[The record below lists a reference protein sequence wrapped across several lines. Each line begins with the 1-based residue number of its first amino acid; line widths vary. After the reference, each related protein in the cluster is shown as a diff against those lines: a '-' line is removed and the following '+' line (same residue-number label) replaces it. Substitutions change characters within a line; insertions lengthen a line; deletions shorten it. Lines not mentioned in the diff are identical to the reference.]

1 MMSWRNCSWLGLL
14 TRVSGESYPHTLT
27 ECSSPEPNIRVTVL
41 SNLGERF
48 DKYLAQAENV
58 LLLFMALND
67 EQYEVRMTT
76 TAIIGRLAHHNP
88 AHVMPSLRKTLVQ
101 LLTEMEYTTVP

>member
-1 MMSWRNCSWLGLL
+1 VKDLHPNI
-14 TRVSGESYPHTLT
+14 VI

-58 LLLFMALND
+58 RLLFMALND
-67 EQYEVRMTT
+67 EQYEVRTT
-76 TAIIGRLAHHNP
+76 TTVIIGRLAHHNP

-101 LLTEMEYTTVP
+101 LLTEMEYTGVS

>member
-1 MMSWRNCSWLGLL
+1 MMSWRNCSSSELP
-14 TRVSGESYPHTLT
+14 TRVSEDLHPSTLT
-27 ECSSPEPNIRVTVL
+27 ECSSLEPNIRVTVL

-58 LLLFMALND
+58 RLLFMALND

-76 TAIIGRLAHHNP
+76 TVIIGRLAHHNP

-101 LLTEMEYTTVP
+101 LLTEMEYTGVP